1 MLKDNQAKS
10 LKAIQRKSAGSIE
23 DGQDK
28 PVPVGPGRGR
38 GSRPNRKKTKK
49 QLTVRV
55 DDDIWERSNQA
66 AALEH
71 FENMTDYIEDSLNRR
86 NADISED
93 LFALRL
99 RLLITKVPLQWQ
111 RKILAALSFMS
122 LEHKSPERRSL
133 FILFDAMFD
142 YLLEFYQKDKDGD
155 YEKGL
160 KKMVKIPVRLLP
172 REDEPPPERRL

>member
-1 MLKDNQAKS
+1 MLKDNQARS
-10 LKAIQRKSAGSIE
+10 LKTIQRKSAGSIK

-111 RKILAALSFMS
+111 RKILAALSFMG
-122 LEHKSPERRSL
+122 LEHKSSERRGM
-133 FILFDAMFD
+133 FNVANDVFD
-142 YLLEFYQKDKDGD
+142 YFLEFYQKDKDGD

-160 KKMVKIPVRLLP
+160 KRMVKIPGKLIP
-172 REDEPPPERRL
+172 REDEPLPERRL